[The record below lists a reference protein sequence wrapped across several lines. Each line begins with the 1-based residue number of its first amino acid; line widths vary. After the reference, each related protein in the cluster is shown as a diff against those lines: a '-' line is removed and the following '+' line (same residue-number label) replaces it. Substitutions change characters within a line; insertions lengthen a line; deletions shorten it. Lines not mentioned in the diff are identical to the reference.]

1 MGGAAR
7 EARAAVAQM
16 HRWHRRLR
24 KGLETAS
31 WRGFGRVGAVCRPF
45 SPRTLQGMKKA
56 LLAAVL
62 VAISMPGVALAKKG
76 HDRPVWCQ
84 GQPLPPTFEGMAF
97 TGDGDTIYGVNFKPG
112 IRLWGMNAPE
122 LRDLA
127 KAETVP
133 GMRARSLVDDLLAEA
148 KHQVRC
154 EPIEWDGY
162 CRVVA
167 TCTTAKGVDLTL
179 ATLKAGLA
187 YGFYLS
193 KHPDLMERALAYSDA
208 EAAARKAKLGLWP
221 QWQGEKV
228 P

>member
-1 MGGAAR
+1 
-7 EARAAVAQM
+7 
-16 HRWHRRLR
+16 
-24 KGLETAS
+24 
-31 WRGFGRVGAVCRPF
+31 
-45 SPRTLQGMKKA
+45 MKKA
-56 LLAAVL
+56 LLAAVM
-62 VAISMPGVALAKKG
+62 VAISLPAAVLAKQG
-76 HDRPVWCQ
+76 RDQPAWCHDK
-84 GQPLPPTFEGMAF
+84 PLPDAFEGMAF

-122 LRDLA
+122 LRDAA

-167 TCTTAKGVDLTL
+167 TCTTAKGVDLTM
-179 ATLKAGLA
+179 ATLQAGLA

-193 KHPDLMERALAYSDA
+193 KHPALMERALAYSDA
-208 EAAARKAKLGLWP
+208 EVASRKARIGLWP